1 MLDRI
6 GSVVHWL
13 GFLTT
18 LLVGYVLFFDNAPSQ
33 PFWINLIFSL
43 APNTAAWVVAYILG
57 GSRGFFPFGE

>member
-18 LLVGYVLFFDNAPSQ
+18 LLVGYVLFTETGPSE
-33 PFWINLIFSL
+33 PFWIKLIL
-43 APNTAAWVVAYILG
+43 TIVPNTAGWVVAYILG
-57 GSRGFFPFGE
+57 GSRGFLPFGE

>member
-18 LLVGYVLFFDNAPSQ
+18 LLVGYVLFTDTGPSQ
-33 PFWINLIFSL
+33 PFWIKLIFTIV
-43 APNTAAWVVAYILG
+43 PNTAGWVVAYILG
-57 GSRGFFPFGE
+57 GSRGFLPFGE